1 MITLQDDPDL
11 LAAEYVLGSLSSEE
25 REEVEHRVRVDFAF
39 AAAIAVW
46 ERRLGPLNQLIAPQT
61 PPDGVWQKISARI
74 DDVPQITRE
83 RKVGFVDVV
92 EMLSRSRGVDVAEKM
107 MRDVKRW
114 RMAAIA
120 ASLVAVLLAG
130 YLGASAVG
138 ANFGLFSVSS
148 ATAAQ
153 KNLR

>member
-11 LAAEYVLGSLSSEE
+11 LAAEYVLGSLSIEE
-25 REEVEHRVRVDFAF
+25 REEVELRARADFAF

-83 RKVGFVDVV
+83 RKAGFVDVV

-130 YLGASAVG
+130 YVGASAVG

>member
-1 MITLQDDPDL
+1 MMTLQDDPDL
-11 LAAEYVLGSLSSEE
+11 LAAEYVLGSLSIAE
-25 REEVEHRVRVDFAF
+25 REEVELRARSDFAF

-46 ERRLGPLNQLIAPQT
+46 ERRLGPLNELIAPQT
-61 PPDGVWQKISARI
+61 PPDGIWQKVSSRI

-83 RKVGFVDVV
+83 RKAGFVDVV

-120 ASLVAVLLAG
+120 ASFVAVLLAG
-130 YLGASAVG
+130 YVGASAVG
-138 ANFGLFSVSS
+138 ANFGMFGVTK
-148 ATAAQ
+148 ATAA
-153 KNLR
+153 KAVR

>member
-1 MITLQDDPDL
+1 MISLQDDPDL
-11 LAAEYVLGSLSSEE
+11 LAGEYVLGSLSIDDREAVEE
-25 REEVEHRVRVDFAF
+25 RARSDFAF
-39 AAAIAVW
+39 AASIAVW
-46 ERRLGPLNQLIAPQT
+46 ERRLGPLNELIAPHT
-61 PPDGVWQKISARI
+61 PPDGIWQKISSRI
-74 DDVPQITRE
+74 DETPQITRQ

-130 YLGASAVG
+130 YLGASSLGMNA
-138 ANFGLFSVSS
+138 GLFGVNK

-153 KNLR
+153 KVAR

>member
-1 MITLQDDPDL
+1 MMTLQDDPDL
-11 LAAEYVLGSLSSEE
+11 LAAEYVLGSLSIAD
-25 REEVEHRVRVDFAF
+25 REEVELRARSDFAF

-46 ERRLGPLNQLIAPQT
+46 ERRLGPLNELIAPQT
-61 PPDGVWQKISARI
+61 PPDGIWQKVSSRI

-83 RKVGFVDVV
+83 RKAGFVDVV

-130 YLGASAVG
+130 YVGASTMG
-138 ANFGLFSVSS
+138 ANFGMFGVTK
-148 ATAAQ
+148 ATAA
-153 KNLR
+153 KAVR

>member
-11 LAAEYVLGSLSSEE
+11 LAGEFVLGSLSIVE
-25 REEVEHRVRVDFAF
+25 REDTELRAHSDFAF
-39 AAAIAVW
+39 AAAIAAW
-46 ERRLGPLNQLIAPQT
+46 ERRLGPLNELIAPQT
-61 PPDGVWQKISARI
+61 PPDGIWQKISARI
-74 DDVPQITRE
+74 DDTPQIARE
-83 RKVGFVDVV
+83 RRIGFVDVV
-92 EMLSRSRGVDVAEKM
+92 EMLSRSRGVDVAEKL

-130 YLGASAVG
+130 YVGASSLGV
-138 ANFGLFSVSS
+138 NFSPFSVTK

-153 KNLR
+153 KAPR